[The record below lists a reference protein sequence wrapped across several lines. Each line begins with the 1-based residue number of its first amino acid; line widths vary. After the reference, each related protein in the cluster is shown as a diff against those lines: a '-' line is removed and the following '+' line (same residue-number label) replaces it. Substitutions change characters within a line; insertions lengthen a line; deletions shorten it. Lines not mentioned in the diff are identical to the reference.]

1 MSNSDKPY
9 QCSSYQRWDSTFDPT
24 QPNVGIWPFP
34 TLDPTLDFD
43 VSACHVDEW
52 MGDAGCVMRDSCRL
66 QLSEHEAIIRHG
78 HSLSDSNQG
87 TGADCRY
94 RPNCCPESLSLSN
107 SYWTEPLANRFKP
120 GTSSCIG
127 NQTELVQ
134 GISNNSQSILCKP
147 VSEQFKPENSSC
159 ISIQQS

>member
-1 MSNSDKPY
+1 
-9 QCSSYQRWDSTFDPT
+9 
-24 QPNVGIWPFP
+24 
-34 TLDPTLDFD
+34 
-43 VSACHVDEW
+43 
-52 MGDAGCVMRDSCRL
+52 MRDSCRL

-107 SYWTEPLANRFKP
+107 SYWTKPLANRFKP
-120 GTSSCIG
+120 GTSSCIGNRIG

-134 GISNNSQSILCKP
+134 GISNNSQSILCKAGLGTIQTREFELYQHSAIITDWCP
-147 VSEQFKPENSSC
+147 V
-159 ISIQQS
+159 ISITRECLSIQRAWSMQRHASLFAFQAPSDS